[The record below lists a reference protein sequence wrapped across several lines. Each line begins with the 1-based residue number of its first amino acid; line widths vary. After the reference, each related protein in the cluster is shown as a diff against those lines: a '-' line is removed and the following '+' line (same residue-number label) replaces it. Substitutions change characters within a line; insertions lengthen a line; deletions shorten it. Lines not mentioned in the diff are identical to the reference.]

1 MYRPLVLTAVFLIF
15 AAPLASAAD
24 RDTEQLRAGFDNSRF
39 NQVMTSQPEQ
49 FAAVEALVEGLEGHI
64 DQTLDKQI
72 ETVRNTTTEFSARM
86 EQEKLKSLL
95 ACSDLPPNFDKVK
108 SKTTITAKAAST
120 HRLALSKCRM
130 AYGLLAP
137 YLNEHPSAMVDWQKL
152 ANLIEWPQG
161 MRMADARRAYDAD
174 IEARY
179 QTIMGTTAQTPDA
192 SPAPADTEVPYNARP
207 EGAPP
212 LPSEPYGFNWDEI
225 IMVRKHASWALDRYA
240 PEEGRAHYNLQ
251 QCTAMLN
258 APRGAY
264 TAHRTIT
271 LWSEECGKQIAL
283 GLNRDYGMNLKDF
296 GTHYKAGFIRFEETL
311 QKNNLSR
318 LPSLPAAPFLF
329 QPVEIRKYRDYM
341 RAASASSLLLQA
353 ALENTSGPASFNP
366 GDICQGTDPAL
377 LKTDLS
383 NALIKSDWVGYVQR
397 LKGCAWNIKQH
408 YPLAGTPL
416 VQSLEGYAAAVQAKQ
431 AQPLFR

>member
-1 MYRPLVLTAVFLIF
+1 MYRPLVLSAVFLMFSAPF
-15 AAPLASAAD
+15 ANAAD
-24 RDTEQLRAGFDNSRF
+24 RDTEQLRADFDNSRF
-39 NQVMTSQPEQ
+39 NQVKTSQPEK
-49 FAAVEALVEGLEGHI
+49 FAAVEALVEGLKDHI
-64 DQTLDKQI
+64 DETLGKQI
-72 ETVRNTTTEFSARM
+72 ETVRNTANEFKARM

-95 ACSDLPPNFDKVK
+95 ACSDLPPSFDKVK
-108 SKTTITAKAAST
+108 SKATITAKAAST
-120 HRLALSKCRM
+120 HRLALPKCRM

-137 YLNEHPSAMVDWQKL
+137 YLNKHPSAMVDWQKM

-161 MRMADARRAYDAD
+161 MRMADARQAYNAD

-179 QTIMGTTAQTPDA
+179 QTIMGTGAQSPDA
-192 SPAPADTEVPYNARP
+192 SPAPGDTEATDNARP

-212 LPSEPYGFNWDEI
+212 LPIEPYGFNWDEI
-225 IMVRKHASWALDRYA
+225 TIIRKHASWALETYD
-240 PEEGRAHYNLQ
+240 PEGHARVRLQ

-283 GLNRDYGMNLKDF
+283 GLNRDYGMNLKNF
-296 GTHYKAGFIRFEETL
+296 GTHYKTEFNRFETTL

-318 LPSLPAAPFLF
+318 LPSLPAAPYLF
-329 QPVEIRKYRDYM
+329 QPVEIKRYRDYM
-341 RAASASSLLLQA
+341 RAASASSLRLQA
-353 ALENTSGPASFNP
+353 TLENTSGPASFNP

-383 NALIKSDWVGYVQR
+383 NALIKSDWVGYLQR

-408 YPLAGTPL
+408 YPLAGMPL
-416 VQSLEGYAAAVQAKQ
+416 VQSLEDYAAAVQAKQ

>member
-1 MYRPLVLTAVFLIF
+1 MYRPLVFSAVFLMF
-15 AAPLASAAD
+15 SAPFASAAD

-39 NQVMTSQPEQ
+39 NQVKTSQPEQ

-64 DQTLDKQI
+64 DETLDKQI
-72 ETVRNTTTEFSARM
+72 ETVRNTTTEFSARI

-108 SKTTITAKAAST
+108 SKATITAKAAST

-137 YLNEHPSAMVDWQKL
+137 YLNEHPGAMADWQKL

-179 QTIMGTTAQTPDA
+179 QTIMGTAAQTPDA
-192 SPAPADTEVPYNARP
+192 SPAPREAEASFNARP

-212 LPSEPYGFNWDEI
+212 LPALPYRFNWDEI
-225 IMVRKHASWALDRYA
+225 AMVRKHASWALDTYD
-240 PEEGRAHYNLQ
+240 PEGHARVHLQ

-283 GLNRDYGMNLKDF
+283 RLNGDYGNNLKDF
-296 GTHYKAGFIRFEETL
+296 GTHYKTEFNRFETTL

-397 LKGCAWNIKQH
+397 LKGCAWNIRQH
-408 YPLAGTPL
+408 YPLAGMPL
-416 VQSLEGYAAAVQAKQ
+416 VQSLEDYAAAVQAKQ